1 LDREAGFSKSK
12 IDFKFCGSGGII
24 DVFDIKLPQNQ
35 LDRPIESFRVG
46 GVKISAVDRQR
57 AIEEFYRLVSDHA
70 GGYITATSAHG
81 IVEAQSDRHLTAII
95 GGAQMTLPD
104 GMPISWIGKLKAAP
118 VERCSGSDFFCN
130 VVRDPRAARLRHYFY
145 GGQEDTTARVV
156 ARVSELLGKE
166 AIAGWHCPPIRAAG
180 EPEKISVITNIAA
193 RSPDVIWVGLST
205 PKQEY
210 WMANHTAYF
219 RESLLVG
226 IGAAFD
232 FFAGVRSR
240 APRIVQ
246 HLGFEWLF
254 RLTTEPK
261 RLWPRY
267 KEVVPAMLRIFVIEA
282 VRRLRFEFRI

>member
-1 LDREAGFSKSK
+1 MDRKASFSKSK
-12 IDFKFCGSGGII
+12 TGFKFCCSGGII
-24 DVFDIKLPQNQ
+24 DVFDLKLSQNQ
-35 LDRPIESFRVG
+35 LDRPIESFMVG
-46 GVKISAVDRQR
+46 GVKISAVDRRR
-57 AIEEFYRLVSDHA
+57 AIEEFYRLVPEHA

-81 IVEAQSDRHLTAII
+81 IVEAQSDQHLRAII

-104 GMPISWIGKLKAAP
+104 GMPICWIGKLKAAP
-118 VERCSGSDFFCN
+118 VERCSGSDFFYS

-145 GGQEDTTARVV
+145 GGQEDSTSRVV
-156 ARVSELLGKE
+156 ARVSEVLGKD
-166 AIAGWHCPPIRAAG
+166 AIAGWHCPPMRAAG
-180 EPEKISVITNIAA
+180 EPEQISVITNIAA

-210 WMANHTAYF
+210 WMANYTAYF
-219 RESLLVG
+219 PESLLVG

-246 HLGFEWLF
+246 QLGFEWLF
-254 RLTTEPK
+254 RLTAEPK

-267 KEVVPAMLRIFVIEA
+267 KEVVPAMLRIFLVEA
-282 VRRLRFEFRI
+282 IRH